1 LEKSDVKNII
11 KPRAKFNHKGNFGHA
26 LLIAGS
32 YGKMGASVLG
42 SRAALRSG
50 LGLLTTH
57 VPKVGYQIIQTAVP
71 EAMAS
76 IDVSEM
82 LFTSI
87 PNLQPFNAI
96 GVGPG
101 LGQDDS
107 TIKAFTSLLN
117 QIKIPLVL
125 DADAINILGS
135 NRELIP
141 LIPKDTILTPHPK
154 EFERLVGS
162 WSNDFERLEK
172 QIEFSIKTKII
183 VLLKGANTSIST
195 PEGKLYFNNTGNPGM
210 ATAGSGDVL
219 TGIITG
225 LRAQGYSAVEAA
237 LVGAWIHGL
246 AGDCAA
252 REKGEDSLIASDII
266 ECLPEA
272 FASFR

>member
-1 LEKSDVKNII
+1 
-11 KPRAKFNHKGNFGHA
+11 
-26 LLIAGS
+26 
-32 YGKMGASVLG
+32 
-42 SRAALRSG
+42 
-50 LGLLTTH
+50 
-57 VPKVGYQIIQTAVP
+57 
-71 EAMAS
+71 
-76 IDVSEM
+76 
-82 LFTSI
+82 
-87 PNLQPFNAI
+87 LQPFNAI

-117 QIKIPLVL
+117 QIKIPFVL

-135 NRELIP
+135 NRELII

-195 PEGKLYFNNTGNPGM
+195 PEGKLYLNNTGNPGM

-225 LRAQGYSAVEAA
+225 LRAQVYSAVEAA